1 MSPSTSPCILPKGFL
16 ETVILAQVLA
26 GCLAGPWAAPI
37 LGGGKKKKKSY
48 APGSQIL
55 FYLPTRSPPRIILL
69 FQTCTS
75 MKRLEC
81 GFLDGVRIC
90 LRKGPSASPAP
101 AHVSLETSRKLWER
115 AILSSDGGMR
125 CDRAGGS
132 QQESDCVIPAPAY
145 PRPSTPFMSVPKYP
159 WWD

>member
-1 MSPSTSPCILPKGFL
+1 MSPSTSPCTLPKGFL
-16 ETVILAQVLA
+16 EAVILAQVLA
-26 GCLAGPWAAPI
+26 GCLAGPWAASI
-37 LGGGKKKKKSY
+37 LGGKKKKVLCPRVSDTVLS
-48 APGSQIL
+48 ANPL
-55 FYLPTRSPPRIILL
+55 PPRIILL

-81 GFLDGVRIC
+81 GFLDGVQIC

-101 AHVSLETSRKLWER
+101 VHVSLETSRKLWER

-145 PRPSTPFMSVPKYP
+145 PRLSTPFMSIPKYP